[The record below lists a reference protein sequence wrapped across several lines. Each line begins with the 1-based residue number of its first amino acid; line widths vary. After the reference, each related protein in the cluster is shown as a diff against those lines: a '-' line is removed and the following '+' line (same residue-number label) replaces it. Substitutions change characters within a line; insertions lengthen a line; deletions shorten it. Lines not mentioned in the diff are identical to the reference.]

1 MTFLTSYAIRI
12 ELSKA
17 SLRIKRIFHEWINV
31 VFRYSLFKNLGSW
44 IMMEVVIVPLLE
56 VSDEMEQLWNIYYV
70 CIGDTLCGLK
80 KELYVSL

>member
-1 MTFLTSYAIRI
+1 MTFLMSYAIRI
-12 ELSKA
+12 ELSKT

-31 VFRYSLFKNLGSW
+31 VFSYSLFKNLGSW

-70 CIGDTLCGLK
+70 CIGDTVCGLK